1 MTDPWQILGVDRTA
15 TADDVK
21 KAYRKLAKDHHPD
34 MGGDPDRFR
43 EIQQAYDQISNP
55 QSQQHQPP
63 PPPPGFEHFETI
75 FQNIGVNFGW
85 RSRPQRN
92 ANMEVTITITVAES
106 VTGTQRDLQVNEN
119 GTSRSI
125 KIDIPRG
132 LYTGDT
138 VKYSGMGSN
147 QNASLPA
154 GDLFVRIIVSPPAG
168 YTVDQ
173 GTLYTQRAVPLWQ
186 ALLGTTVTVQ
196 DPLAGD
202 LIVKVP
208 AGTGTG
214 TRLRVN
220 QKGGWLRQQDQ
231 RGDILVEIVVIM
243 PELTEE
249 QRQTIGQWL

>member
-1 MTDPWQILGVDRTA
+1 MTDPWQILGVDRNA
-15 TADDVK
+15 TSDDVK

-34 MGGDPDRFR
+34 LGGDPDRFR

-55 QSQQHQPP
+55 QPHQYQPQQ
-63 PPPPGFEHFETI
+63 PPPGFEHFEEL

-85 RSRPQRN
+85 RPRPQRN
-92 ANMEVTITITVAES
+92 ANMEVQIAISIAES
-106 VTGTQRDLQVNEN
+106 ITGTHRDLQVNEN
-119 GTSRSI
+119 GASRSI

-147 QNASLPA
+147 QNTTLPP
-154 GDLFVRIIVSPPAG
+154 GDLFVRVIVTPPAG

-173 GTLYTQRAVPLWQ
+173 GTLHTQRAVPLWQ

-196 DPLAGD
+196 DPMGGD
-202 LIVKVP
+202 LVIKVP

-214 TRLRVN
+214 SRLRVA
-220 QKGGWLRQQDQ
+220 QKGGWMRQTEQ
-231 RGDILVEIVVIM
+231 RGDILVEIVVLM

-249 QRQTIGQWL
+249 QRQTISEWL